1 MVHRQITSIALGLA
15 LAAAGLVAATPASAL
30 TVRYGFAGVGPGTG
44 PHAVYDGEVDQI
56 SADIASANFPPGRTS
71 WGADWQNWAEATAAE
86 YAALTAGDDAYYQSA
101 FTPGAGDNAAHLFE
115 LVVAEDP
122 ADVTD
127 ILLSV
132 EVSRAR
138 ANDTQYFYLWNYA
151 TARYTVIGDIDTGTT
166 DASWSDYS
174 VVDNVASIDATN
186 IGEYVDASGQVTLLS
201 INQDSGGLFGGA
213 RWQRFDSIE
222 TAIVF
227 APEPLTA
234 VLLAAGL
241 LGLAVYGRRRARVSQ
256 EP

>member
-1 MVHRQITSIALGLA
+1 MVHTQITSIALGLA

-44 PHAVYDGEVDQI
+44 PHAAYDGEVDQTD
-56 SADIASANFPPGRTS
+56 ANIAAGNFPPGRTS

-86 YAALTAGDDAYYQSA
+86 YAALTGSDDGYYQSA
-101 FTPGAGDNAAHLFE
+101 FTAGWGDNVAHLFE

-122 ADVTD
+122 ASVTD

-138 ANDTQYFYLWNYA
+138 ATDTQYFYLWNYA

-174 VVDNVASIDATN
+174 VVDNAASIDATN
-186 IGEYVDASGQVTLLS
+186 IGEYLDASGQITLLS
-201 INQDSGGLFGGA
+201 INQDAGGGVAA
-213 RWQRFDSIE
+213 R
-222 TAIVF
+222 
-227 APEPLTA
+227 
-234 VLLAAGL
+234 AGS
-241 LGLAVYGRRRARVSQ
+241 ASTRSRRRSCSC
-256 EP
+256 PSP